1 MAEYIEREAVIDYI
15 TRSPHIANY
24 VKGAIVIEIEQIPA
38 ADVKPVVRGE
48 WIIRRGNWTDEYECS
63 LCHKVSKT
71 YGNYCPW
78 CGADMRGTDDG
89 RTD

>member
-1 MAEYIEREAVIDYI
+1 MADYI
-15 TRSPHIANY
+15 DREQ
-24 VKGAIVIEIEQIPA
+24 VIENFRSRCVFGRQDCIKVCHDVRHIKAIPA

-71 YGNYCPW
+71 IGNFCPN
-78 CGADMRGTDDG
+78 CGARMVNNG
-89 RTD
+89 